1 MCAAGRDV
9 RVATGSEDEEM
20 SSMSLLVG
28 AACSLALLFSR
39 MIFSSSSGELEGV
52 NRGVERWCLTRDS
65 SGAESNRARISC
77 SGDAKS

>member
-52 NRGVERWCLTRDS
+52 NRGVER
-65 SGAESNRARISC
+65 
-77 SGDAKS
+77 